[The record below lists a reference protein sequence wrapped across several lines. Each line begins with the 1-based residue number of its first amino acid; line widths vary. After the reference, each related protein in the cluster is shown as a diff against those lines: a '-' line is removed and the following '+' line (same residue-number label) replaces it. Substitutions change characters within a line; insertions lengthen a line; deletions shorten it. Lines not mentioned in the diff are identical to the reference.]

1 MGKQTIRQKI
11 DRIGGCAGVLLLL
24 CIWCIQP
31 IRAAIPE
38 QVLPG
43 GMAFGVKFACD
54 GVMVVGFT
62 EVVGADNNSCMPAYD
77 AGLRTGD
84 RIVAVNGHHVST
96 SEEFARFI
104 EDNTEFIEN
113 NTGFI
118 EDNTEFI
125 EDHNECIQGSR
136 DTVEI
141 QYERGGELGKVR
153 FRPIYSPLEGKYK
166 TGMWIRDTTAGIGTV
181 TFLIP
186 ETGEFV
192 GLGHGICDPNTGDL
206 LPMRRGKVV
215 DVSIS
220 GVTKGASGRP
230 GELMGTFTDTDTGV
244 LLRNTTSGVYGILQ
258 QIPSAKVPE
267 PPMPLASTNEIH
279 TGDAYIWCTLSGD
292 TPEKFAIRI
301 TALAVD
307 EGKNFAV
314 QVTDPALI
322 EKTGGIVQGM
332 SGSPIIQDGKLIG
345 AVTHVLISDPTRG
358 YGIPIDNMRTMVG

>member
-1 MGKQTIRQKI
+1 MGKQTIRQKK
-11 DRIGGCAGVLLLL
+11 DRIGGCVGVLLLL

-62 EVVGADNNSCMPAYD
+62 EVVDADNDSSMPAYD

-96 SEEFARFI
+96 SEEFARLI
-104 EDNTEFIEN
+104 EDNT
-113 NTGFI
+113 G
-118 EDNTEFI
+118 FI
-125 EDHNECIQGSR
+125 EDHNECVKGSR
-136 DTVEI
+136 DPVEI

-192 GLGHGICDPNTGDL
+192 GLGHGICDPTTGDL

-220 GVTKGASGRP
+220 GVAKGASGRP

-267 PPMPLASTNEIH
+267 PPMPLAGTDEIH
-279 TGDAYIWCTLSGD
+279 TGDAYIWCTLSGN